1 MKRGFTLIEMVV
13 ILGVLAILAAILV
26 PVVEKSIN
34 EARVARARNEVQIIA
49 AGMINSYKN
58 VCRWPNTRRRNLTP
72 NLRLLYSLEIAGR
85 YGGDGCRNGNRC
97 KGWWKIIRAAKD
109 TFTN

>member
-34 EARVARARNEVQIIA
+34 EARVARA
-49 AGMINSYKN
+49 
-58 VCRWPNTRRRNLTP
+58 
-72 NLRLLYSLEIAGR
+72 
-85 YGGDGCRNGNRC
+85 
-97 KGWWKIIRAAKD
+97 
-109 TFTN
+109 